1 MRYSSLFILLW
12 LFLNTCTVYAQG
24 AQESIRVLNAEDLR
38 FLQVARL
45 QSFYFG
51 KYVYCTDVN
60 AYFDENVD
68 RLEKYL
74 AMNNDSIAVVKW
86 SCKTT
91 EICEFLTVL
100 RYLGYENSRIMY
112 DERYDS
118 WTIKKSCVKR
128 IARWLDRNARRI
140 TVEKINH
147 CYLSRIYIPKE
158 VVSSDYR
165 VAILFID
172 FTPEKVHAYLHSR
185 GLAYQEER
193 SE

>member
-1 MRYSSLFILLW
+1 MRHSSLILLW
-12 LFLNTCTVYAQG
+12 LFLNICTVYAQG
-24 AQESIRVLNAEDLR
+24 TRKSIRVLNEEDLR

-45 QSFYFG
+45 QSIYFG
-51 KYVYCTDVN
+51 KYVYCVDVK
-60 AYFDENVD
+60 AYFDENISW
-68 RLEKYL
+68 LEKYL
-74 AMNNDSIAVVKW
+74 VMNKDTIAVVKW
-86 SCKTT
+86 SCETT
-91 EICEFLTVL
+91 EICEFLMVL
-100 RYLGYENSRIMY
+100 RYLGYESSRIMY
-112 DERYDS
+112 DERYDF
-118 WTIKKSCVKR
+118 WTIRKPCVKS
-128 IARWLDRNARRI
+128 IVQWFNRNARRI

-147 CYLSRIYIPKE
+147 CYLSRIYMPKE